1 MSRARHGAAS
11 ALRFLPLALLVS
23 LAVVIVVGKLRTR
36 RSPPAAGVSRADSS
50 SSASASAPSI
60 AHAPAAA
67 DAGAFVPVT
76 MAHGGPTRRHRSEAR
91 GPRAATRTW
100 RANVRG
106 PIQGQVVTSPDEQTF
121 YVATL
126 GGELVALDRQGK
138 ERFVVRLRD
147 RAYGA
152 PCVGADGTVYVG
164 SDAKEFLGVRPDG
177 VVAFRLEVDGEADTA
192 CAIANG
198 LVYFAAGTTVYAVRR
213 GGEIAWRFRAKGKVF
228 TAPAVTD
235 DGLVVVGSQDDR
247 AYGIRDGKAVFA
259 TDLGS
264 DVDGAP
270 VVGDDG
276 SVWVGT
282 DGGDVVRLDPHGAIV
297 ARAPLGGYVRG
308 ELALTHDGDV
318 LAGVYGPTPK
328 QARVRGASAFAVFP
342 VPGTGSVDFGVHG
355 GAVEDREGVVY
366 FGAQD
371 DAVYAVGPQGL
382 VFRYDA
388 GGDVD
393 APLTLLGD
401 GSLLV
406 ASDAGFVDYLA
417 P

>member
-1 MSRARHGAAS
+1 M
-11 ALRFLPLALLVS
+11 RFLPLALLVS
-23 LAVVIVVGKLRTR
+23 LAAVVVVGKLRAR
-36 RSPPAAGVSRADSS
+36 RSPVAAAGRVEASTSPSGSS
-50 SSASASAPSI
+50 VPSI
-60 AHAPAAA
+60 AHAVVVTP

-91 GPRAATRTW
+91 GPRAATRVW
-100 RANVRG
+100 RANLRG
-106 PIQGQVVTSPDEQTF
+106 PIQGQVVTSPDEQSF
-121 YVATL
+121 YAATL

-138 ERFVVRLRD
+138 ERFAVRLRD

-152 PCVGADGTVYVG
+152 PCVGGDGTIYVG
-164 SDAKEFLGVRPDG
+164 SDAKEFLGVHPDG

-198 LVYFAAGTTVYAVRR
+198 LVYVAAGATVYAVRR
-213 GGEIAWRFRAKGKVF
+213 GGEIAWRFRAKGKIF

-235 DGLVVVGSQDDR
+235 DGLVVVGSQDDHV
-247 AYGIRDGKAVFA
+247 YGIRDGKAVFS
-259 TDLGS
+259 TDLGA
-264 DVDGAP
+264 DVDGAA

-276 SVWVGT
+276 AISVGT
-282 DGGDVVRLDPHGAIV
+282 DGGEVVRIDPAGAIT
-297 ARAPLGGYVRG
+297 ARTKLGGYVRG
-308 ELALTHDGDV
+308 GLALAHDGDV
-318 LAGVYGPTPK
+318 LAGIYGPTPK
-328 QARVRGASAFAVFP
+328 EARVRGVATIATFP

-355 GAVEDREGVVY
+355 GALEDRDGILY

-371 DAVYAVGPQGL
+371 DAVYAIGPEGL

-401 GSLLV
+401 GALLV